1 MIAGLEEDGNND
13 DQGAAFS
20 SEGFKDES
28 FASPTFPDA
37 RFSPPDSFS
46 TNSSDD
52 DRLEGTRRNDRAPLE
67 ADDDD
72 DEMGEMVGPSVG
84 STMMDSDDD
93 DEAIINESL
102 GYPNRYQNFR
112 RSRIGPSA
120 FGDDDEQNDSSDG
133 EDEGLVEILVPGR
146 KNSTSS
152 QS

>member
-1 MIAGLEEDGNND
+1 MIAGLEDDGNND
-13 DQGAAFS
+13 DQGAAFP
-20 SEGFKDES
+20 SENFKDEP

-67 ADDDD
+67 VDDDD

-93 DEAIINESL
+93 DEAIINESM
-102 GYPNRYQNFR
+102 GYPNRYQDFR
-112 RSRIGPSA
+112 RSRIGASP

-152 QS
+152 QT